1 MRPRQE
7 AFDKVE
13 RKVDTICEISLV
25 EKEAVDALQECPFD
39 RLHLF
44 DEAFNHRLLHPDFIS
59 DGGNGI
65 GECSSPLKSASPAKD
80 GVRRYDID
88 PPTEALLRDF
98 FAVHNQRLFKLL
110 GRTLPW
116 PMPP

>member
-1 MRPRQE
+1 MQ
-7 AFDKVE
+7 
-13 RKVDTICEISLV
+13 VDDEDDSPMN
-25 EKEAVDALQECPFD
+25 KAWRAV
-39 RLHLF
+39 RLDGSS
-44 DEAFNHRLLHPDFIS
+44 DEGG